1 MHSDVVRE
9 QVVDLLLLRLARGGR
24 HDGAV
29 SHALVHDGTLQV
41 LELKEGLL
49 EALQSIRGHP
59 LQVHEALVRLDQQHL
74 GDGRVDIVYE
84 AQEGTECTVK
94 ARE

>member
-29 SHALVHDGTLQV
+29 SHALVHYGTLQG
-41 LELKEGLL
+41 LELEEGLL

-59 LQVHEALVRLDQQHL
+59 LQVHKALVRLDQQHL
-74 GDGRVDIVYE
+74 SDGRAVSQATQPMTD
-84 AQEGTECTVK
+84 
-94 ARE
+94 RRLR